1 MEIRVNRGENPTC
14 ILSRAF
20 LLQQEAV
27 KQTVDVKDQG
37 GKDESERDDDD
48 RTGSMVIEGGG

>member
-1 MEIRVNRGENPTC
+1 MNRGENPTC